1 MRSIVP
7 SREQKLVSWA
17 LWPGLFVACTL
28 LFLSEDADV
37 RPSHAVLAYLL
48 IIVGASASG
57 SHLLGFSLVLAAYAA
72 FHLGIMPPYIE
83 QRYFGSSAWIVLVA
97 FGMVAFA
104 INELVRRWRRE
115 AERALQRADEVERLA
130 ADREQLLLNAQHAE
144 ALREA
149 DRLKGALLASISH
162 DLRTPLTAIRA
173 LASRPGGPTA
183 HDAEIIQSEAERM
196 STLVEAVLDWSRVQ
210 GGALP
215 IKTEF
220 NTADDLLDASRRA
233 SERALEAHPL
243 RVVLPTQG
251 VLAGTFDLVLAVRIV
266 SNLLEN
272 AAKYTP
278 SGTAIELIA
287 DRFESNMRVTVRDH
301 GAGVPSE
308 ELPIIFE
315 PFVRGARSAP
325 DTAGLGLGLAIA
337 REFARAQGGALT
349 VTNAQ
354 DGGAEFV
361 LMLPLARVSGDMN
374 RISGSQPRV
383 TAELPVAHAV

>member
-7 SREQKLVSWA
+7 SREQKLVSWV

-28 LFLSEDADV
+28 LFLSEDSDI
-37 RPSHAVLAYLL
+37 RPSQAVLAYLL
-48 IIVGASASG
+48 IVVGASASG
-57 SHLLGFSLVLAAYAA
+57 SHVLGGTLVLATYAA
-72 FHLGIMPPYIE
+72 FHWGIMPPYLE

-115 AERALQRADEVERLA
+115 AERAMQRADEVERLA
-130 ADREQLLLNAQHAE
+130 GEREKLLLDAQHAE

-162 DLRTPLTAIRA
+162 DLRTPLTSIRA
-173 LASRPGGPTA
+173 LAGRPGGPTA
-183 HDAEIIQSEAERM
+183 HDAAIIQAEAERM
-196 STLVEAVLDWSRVQ
+196 TTLVESVLDWSRVQ

-215 IKTEF
+215 IHREF
-220 NTADDLLDASRRA
+220 NTADDLLDAARRA
-233 SERALEAHPL
+233 AARALDLHPL
-243 RVVLPTQG
+243 RVSLPEHG
-251 VLAGTFDLVLAVRIV
+251 ILAGTFDLVLAVRIV
-266 SNLLEN
+266 ANLLEN

-278 SGTAIELIA
+278 PGTLIELVA
-287 DRFESNMRVTVRDH
+287 DRQGPHLSVSVRDH
-301 GAGVPSE
+301 GGGVAPE

-325 DTAGLGLGLAIA
+325 ETAGLGLGLAIA
-337 REFARAQGGALT
+337 REFARAQGGDLCAA
-349 VTNAQ
+349 NAAE
-354 DGGAEFV
+354 GGAIFT
-361 LMLPLARVSGDMN
+361 LTLPLARVSGDMN

-383 TAELPVAHAV
+383 TAEYPVVVPT

>member
-7 SREQKLVSWA
+7 SREQKLVSWV

-28 LFLSEDADV
+28 LFLSDDTDTK
-37 RPSHAVLAYLL
+37 PSQAVLAYLL
-48 IIVGASASG
+48 IVVGASASG
-57 SHLLGFSLVLAAYAA
+57 SHVLGATLVLATYAA
-72 FHLGIMPPYIE
+72 FHLGVMPPYIE
-83 QRYFGSSAWIVLVA
+83 QRYFGSSSWIVLIA

-115 AERALQRADEVERLA
+115 AERAMQRAEEVERLA
-130 ADREQLLLNAQHAE
+130 EDRERLLLGAQHAE

-173 LASRPGGPTA
+173 LAARPGGPTL
-183 HDAEIIQSEAERM
+183 HDAQIIQAEAERM
-196 STLVEAVLDWSRVQ
+196 TTLVEAVLDWSRVQ

-215 IKTEF
+215 IHREF
-220 NTADDLLDASRRA
+220 NTADDLLDAARRA
-233 SERALEAHPL
+233 SARALEGHQL
-243 RVVLPTQG
+243 VVRMPEHG

-278 SGTAIELIA
+278 VGTVIELTA
-287 DRFESNMRVTVRDH
+287 DHAGAELRITVRDH
-301 GAGVPSE
+301 GTGIVAS
-308 ELPIIFE
+308 ELPVIFE
-315 PFVRGARSAP
+315 PFVRGALTAP

-337 REFARAQGGALT
+337 REFARAQGGDLGAA
-349 VTNAQ
+349 NAA
-354 DGGAEFV
+354 DGGACFV
-361 LMLPLARVSGDMN
+361 LTLPLARVSGDMN
-374 RISGSQPRV
+374 RISGAHPRATGEIAV
-383 TAELPVAHAV
+383 VAPS